1 MSNYMVKL
9 HDNLTFSCTF
19 LTTDFTDYA
28 DLAMWWDLI
37 LITVTK
43 VAISY
48 VK

>member
-1 MSNYMVKL
+1 MYFFD
-9 HDNLTFSCTF
+9 HRF
-19 LTTDFTDYA
+19 LEVSSVASAERTDYA

-37 LITVTK
+37 LITATK